1 MHKDGDDEVALNN
14 RPASLLVAPSKV
26 CDKVV
31 LNQFTAYL
39 TERNLL
45 SNIIEMVIKKIIQ
58 LTHSGGDNMESLIE
72 LKLLNDYKARSR
84 RA

>member
-14 RPASLLVAPSKV
+14 RPASLLVARSKA

-39 TERNLL
+39 TERKLL
-45 SNIIEMVIKKIIQ
+45 SNIIEIVIKKIIQ
-58 LTHSGGDNMESLIE
+58 LTHSGGGGGGGGG
-72 LKLLNDYKARSR
+72 
-84 RA
+84 